1 MKGQTLLAAVDLGSN
16 SFRLMI
22 GRVSPE
28 VDGDRIEPFDSLKR
42 TVRLAAGLRDD
53 GSLDAAAQT
62 RGIEALARF
71 GERIGSFAPDAVRA
85 VATNTLRVARNAEH
99 FLATAEAAL
108 GFPIEVISGHEEAR
122 LIYLGA
128 AHALPRDNRPRLVV
142 DIGGGSTECI
152 IGTDHEPRVLES
164 ASVGCVALTQRFFP
178 DGGVTR
184 KDFDKALDTA
194 RALFEELAHPFREH
208 GWDYAVGTSGSAKA
222 LVQIGRAHFGAASL
236 DREVLERILAA
247 LLEAG
252 HADQL
257 ELEGLRPDRRP
268 VLAGGLAVMMAA
280 FDEFGIESLD
290 YCDGALRHGVLH
302 DLLGRNS
309 GADQRNETVTRMV
322 ARHGVDAPQARRVR
336 NTALALFDQ
345 AARASQEELLARRKL
360 LSWAALLAECGM
372 SISHEGFHKHSAY
385 ILTWADMP
393 GFSKSEQGALALLA
407 LAQTGGLRKLRG
419 RVDDD
424 LSWLMIVALRV
435 ARLLHRARD
444 GGETPLPAIFFK
456 RRALRLE
463 MPHDWAY
470 RHPLTHAS
478 LLDEASSW
486 SEAGVFEQFAYQTI

>member
-1 MKGQTLLAAVDLGSN
+1 MSGQQLLAAVDLGSN

-22 GRVSPE
+22 GRVSPD
-28 VDGDRIEPFDSLKR
+28 VDGDRIEPFDGLKR
-42 TVRLAAGLRDD
+42 TVRLAAGLRGD

-71 GERIGSFAPDAVRA
+71 GERIGSFAPHAVRA
-85 VATNTLRVARNAEH
+85 VATNTLRIARNAEH

-128 AHALPRDNRPRLVV
+128 AHALPRDGLPRLVV

-152 IGTDHEPRVLES
+152 VGIDHEARVLES
-164 ASVGCVALTQRFFP
+164 AGVGCVALTQRFFP
-178 DGGVTR
+178 GGEVTR
-184 KDFDKALDTA
+184 KSFDNALSTA
-194 RALFEELAHPFREH
+194 RARFEELAHPFREH
-208 GWDYAVGTSGSAKA
+208 GWDYAVGTSGSSKA
-222 LVQIGRAHFGAASL
+222 LVQIGRAHFGAALL
-236 DREVLERILAA
+236 DRDVLDKIRDA

-252 HADQL
+252 HGDRL
-257 ELEGLRPDRRP
+257 ELEGLKPDRRP

-302 DLLGRNS
+302 DLLGRNT
-309 GADQRNETVTRMV
+309 GADQRSATVDQMIR
-322 ARHGVDAPQARRVR
+322 RHDIDAPQAKRVR
-336 NTALALFDQ
+336 DTALALFDQ
-345 AARASQEELLARRKL
+345 GARASQEELLARRKL

-372 SISHEGFHKHSAY
+372 GISHEGFHKHSAY

-393 GFSKSEQGALALLA
+393 GFSKPEQGALALLA

-424 LSWLMIVALRV
+424 LTWLMIVALRV

-444 GGETPLPAIFFK
+444 GSETPLPALFFK

-470 RHPLTHAS
+470 RHPLAHAS
-478 LLDEASSW
+478 LLDEAALW
-486 SEAGVFEQFAYQTI
+486 TEAGVFEQFVYQVI